1 MLNKKCNNSVKT
13 SNKLIPNDPK
23 EMVDATEL
31 SPNNRIFTAHFRK
44 LLSLHAARPSNV
56 TAVHNIEKIELI
68 YGNFF
73 VRKVNFQL
81 KK

>member
-1 MLNKKCNNSVKT
+1 MLNEKCNNSVKT

-31 SPNNRIFTAHFRK
+31 SPNNRFFTAHFRK

-56 TAVHNIEKIELI
+56 TAVHNIEKI
-68 YGNFF
+68 
-73 VRKVNFQL
+73 
-81 KK
+81 